1 MRKRRREET
10 PFSLFAFQ
18 DIITS
23 VTGILLLIMLLL
35 CLSLAAQNL
44 TNDPPVETQESPSVA
59 NARQLKDLQ
68 ERVSQLQE
76 TLEQKQR
83 QRELEESLTPELA
96 TRRAEA
102 LESELKSLEQQIAAI
117 EPSVK
122 AAARQANR
130 KPTAVETSQ
139 QKSLKIKQ
147 MQLKSIQ
154 TKLVTLRNSDQ
165 MIFSPS
171 PFDSRQAWLVQLEGK
186 YILVAK
192 ANSQVKPQK
201 FSTMTFFLLWVGK
214 SLRPKT
220 DYFVVFVK
228 PGGVDS
234 YHRLLE
240 KLHDRNF
247 RCGLDVLGREQIVI
261 DPQLGTGGPS

>member
-35 CLSLAAQNL
+35 CLSLAAQDL
-44 TNDPPVETQESPSVA
+44 TNDPPVETQESSSVA
-59 NARQLKDLQ
+59 NAHRLKDLQ
-68 ERVSQLQE
+68 ERVSRLQE
-76 TLEQKQR
+76 TLDQKQR

-96 TRRAEA
+96 TRRTET

-117 EPSVK
+117 EPSAE

-171 PFDSRQAWLVQLEGK
+171 PSDSR
-186 YILVAK
+186 
-192 ANSQVKPQK
+192 
-201 FSTMTFFLLWVGK
+201 
-214 SLRPKT
+214 
-220 DYFVVFVK
+220 
-228 PGGVDS
+228 
-234 YHRLLE
+234 
-240 KLHDRNF
+240 
-247 RCGLDVLGREQIVI
+247 
-261 DPQLGTGGPS
+261 